1 MVARLGTARVDD
13 VLDYERDI
21 KGKHLIR
28 LRAGVG
34 AGKNYWA
41 RHLLE
46 KHPDLQ
52 ILLITSRKNTAE
64 AEAYHIGSD
73 CKIHISKL
81 FNIEDKDWGT
91 ELPGN
96 LMVCTNGYIDHF
108 FKKIYCKDK
117 SHTHLWDK
125 FDLIIVDEVHS
136 LTADASF
143 ADNPFTV
150 ERFIHHTLQKNPRCD
165 VLVMS
170 GTPEATDWLFTEEH
184 WGTQYSSIDLYD
196 QCVHPVPDMV
206 HLFTR
211 ASIAERIFYLWKK
224 NKRSIYFVNSVNGM
238 AKLITDLKQ
247 LGIPECDMGIAF
259 SESDNAGKLPIDLVQ
274 GREAI
279 RQYLVSE
286 SRLPTAVK
294 IFITTSQN
302 KEGISIIDDDIKYM
316 FSESHNKSDLEQMSG
331 RVRGNPETGT
341 GLYDLVVV
349 YDAEP
354 HTSLLSYME
363 QEFDRIL
370 LDHAENVMEQ
380 HKELVEAS
388 GKEYSPSTDIT
399 AIQKNHHYLRYDYI
413 GESFQF
419 YEGREK
425 CYQQEKR
432 DQGTFTSLMDQLY
445 DHMYYEVISSGEEIS
460 VTGGYELCRKWFPY
474 SRVYHSS
481 DTGASPL
488 ERATKDMIGFLRAKN
503 YLEVEVNVEEQEEIM
518 TYVHSLIYKYGQK
531 ELGFGRKLPV
541 TLKPAMSRF
550 GVDVEPVANHSSR
563 DKIIHVSPTTI

>member
-1 MVARLGTARVDD
+1 MARLGTARVDD

-64 AEAYHIGSD
+64 AEAYHIGTD
-73 CKIHISKL
+73 CKIHISQL
-81 FNIEDKDWGT
+81 FDTEDKDWGT

-96 LMVCTNGYIDHF
+96 LMICTNAYIDYF
-108 FKKIYCKDK
+108 FKKIYSKDK
-117 SHTHLWDK
+117 LHTHLWNK
-125 FDLIIVDEVHS
+125 FDLIFVDEVHS

-143 ADNPFTV
+143 ADSPFTV
-150 ERFIHHTLQKNPRCD
+150 ERFVHHTLHKNPKCD
-165 VLVMS
+165 VVVMS
-170 GTPEATDWLFTEEH
+170 GTPASTDWLFSAEH
-184 WGTQYSSIDLYD
+184 WGTEYTSIDLYD
-196 QCVHPVPDMV
+196 RCVHLVPDVV
-206 HLFTR
+206 HLFPR
-211 ASIAERIFYLWKK
+211 AGITERICYLWKQ

-238 AKLITDLKQ
+238 SKLITELKQ
-247 LGIPECDMGIAF
+247 LGIPECDIGIAF
-259 SESDNAGKLPIDLVQ
+259 TESKNSDKLPLNLVN
-274 GREAI
+274 GREDI
-279 RQYLVSE
+279 RKHLVSE
-286 SRLPTAVK
+286 FRLPATVK

-316 FSESHNKSDLEQMSG
+316 FSESHNKSDLEQMAG

-354 HTSLLSYME
+354 HTSLLSYVE

-370 LDHAENVMEQ
+370 LDHVENVMEQ
-380 HKELVEAS
+380 HKELLEAS
-388 GKEYSPSTDIT
+388 GKEYNQSADI
-399 AIQKNHHYLRYDYI
+399 ASIQKNHHYLRYDYI
-413 GESFQF
+413 TESFRF

-432 DQGTFTSLMDQLY
+432 DQGTFASLMDQLY
-445 DHMYYEVISSGEEIS
+445 DHLYYEFISPATEIS
-460 VTGGYELCRKWFPY
+460 VTGGYELNRKWFPY

-481 DTGASPL
+481 DTGTSPL
-488 ERATKDMIGFLRAKN
+488 EKATNNLLAFLKDKN
-503 YLEVEVNVEEQEEIM
+503 YLEVRLNKEEQDEIID
-518 TYVHSLIYKYGQK
+518 YVCTLIEQFGQK
-531 ELGFGRKLPV
+531 ELGFRQKSPV
-541 TLKPAMSRF
+541 SLKPTMSHF
-550 GVDVEPVANHSSR
+550 GLEVEPVSTHSST
-563 DKIIHVSPTTI
+563 DKIIHGIPTTE

>member
-1 MVARLGTARVDD
+1 MARLGTARVDD
-13 VLDYERDI
+13 ILDYERDI

-46 KHPDLQ
+46 KHHDLQ

-64 AEAYHIGSD
+64 AEAAYNVDAD
-73 CKIHISKL
+73 CKIHLSQL
-81 FNIEDKDWGT
+81 FNTNGRDWG
-91 ELPGN
+91 EVLPGN
-96 LMVCTNGYIDHF
+96 LMVCTNAYIDYF
-108 FKKIYCKDK
+108 FKKIYSKDK
-117 SHTHLWDK
+117 PHTHLWNK
-125 FDLIIVDEVHS
+125 FDLIFVDEVHS

-143 ADNPFTV
+143 ADSPFTV
-150 ERFIHHTLQKNPRCD
+150 ERFIHHTLHKNPRCD
-165 VLVMS
+165 VVVMS
-170 GTPEATDWLFTEEH
+170 GTPASTDWLFSAEH
-184 WGTQYSSIDLYD
+184 WGTEYTSIDLYNR
-196 QCVHPVPDMV
+196 CVHLVPDKV

-211 ASIAERIFYLWKK
+211 ASIAERICYLWKK

-238 AKLITDLKQ
+238 AKLITELKQ
-247 LGIPECDMGIAF
+247 LGIPECDIGIAF
-259 SESDNAGKLPIDLVQ
+259 TESDNAGKLPPELVK

-286 SRLPTAVK
+286 SRLPTTVK

-316 FSESHNKSDLEQMSG
+316 FSESHNKSDLEQMAG
-331 RVRGNPETGT
+331 RVRGNPDTGT

-349 YDAEP
+349 YDADP
-354 HTSLLSYME
+354 HPSLLSYME

-370 LDHAENVMEQ
+370 LDHVENIMEQ

-419 YEGREK
+419 YEGRGK

-445 DHMYYEVISSGEEIS
+445 DHMYYEFISPGEEVS
-460 VTGGYELCRKWFPY
+460 VTGGYELWRTWFPY

-481 DTGASPL
+481 DAGTAPL
-488 ERATKDMIGFLRAKN
+488 EKATNDLMTFLNDKD
-503 YLEVEVNVEEQEEIM
+503 YLEARLSIGKQEEIM
-518 TYVHSLIYKYGQK
+518 KYIHSLIDKYGQK
-531 ELGFGRKLPV
+531 ELGFGRNLPA
-541 TLKPAMSRF
+541 TLKPALSRF
-550 GVDVEPVANHSSR
+550 GLEVESVASHSSR
-563 DKIIHVSPTTI
+563 DKIIHITPATE

>member
-1 MVARLGTARVDD
+1 MARLGTTRVDD

-46 KHPDLQ
+46 KNPDLQ

-64 AEAYHIGSD
+64 AEAYHLGTD
-73 CKIHISKL
+73 CKIHTSRL
-81 FNIEDKDWGT
+81 FNAYDKDWYT

-96 LMVCTNGYIDHF
+96 LMVCTNAYIDYF
-108 FKKIYCKDK
+108 FKKIYSKDK
-117 SHTHLWDK
+117 AQTHLWNK
-125 FDLIIVDEVHS
+125 FDLIFVDEVHS

-143 ADNPFTV
+143 ADSPFTV
-150 ERFIHHTLQKNPRCD
+150 ERFVHHTLRKNPKCD
-165 VLVMS
+165 VVVMS
-170 GTPEATDWLFTEEH
+170 GTPASTDWLFSEEH
-184 WGTQYSSIDLYD
+184 WGTEYTSIDLYD
-196 QCVHPVPDMV
+196 QCVHLVPDKV

-211 ASIAERIFYLWKK
+211 AGIAERIFYLWKQD
-224 NKRSIYFVNSVNGM
+224 KRSIYFVNSVNGM
-238 AKLITDLKQ
+238 AKLITELKQ

-259 SESDNAGKLPIDLVQ
+259 TDSDNAGKLPPDLVR
-274 GREAI
+274 GKEAI

-370 LDHAENVMEQ
+370 LDHVENVMEQ

-388 GKEYSPSTDIT
+388 GKEYSPSTDIA

-413 GESFQF
+413 AESFQF

-425 CYQQEKR
+425 CYQQEKQ
-432 DQGTFTSLMDQLY
+432 DQNIFASLMDQLY
-445 DHMYYEVISSGEEIS
+445 EHMYYEFISPATQVS
-460 VTGGYELCRKWFPY
+460 VTGGYELSRTWFPY
-474 SRVYHSS
+474 SRVYHSPNAE
-481 DTGASPL
+481 TSPL
-488 ERATKDMIGFLRAKN
+488 EKATNDLLAFLKDRN
-503 YLEVEVNVEEQEEIM
+503 YLEVNLNIEKQEKIM
-518 TYVHSLIYKYGQK
+518 AYVHSLIQKYGNK
-531 ELGFGRKLPV
+531 DLGFGKTLPI

-550 GVDVEPVANHSSR
+550 GLDVESVAAHSSR
-563 DKIIHVSPTTI
+563 DKIIHGVLTTE